1 MPSARNSA
9 SGHEARLPGA
19 TQTTGPCLVT
29 ITRRFHPARCSGAGV
44 IQSAGCSWLFGSV
57 LSALRAPGGGGGG
70 GVGLLRVAVAWLV
83 ALLWISGLAV
93 VSVCLSN
100 QLLSAKDIR
109 IGSSHK
115 SQLIRST
122 NNGLDPEISDSNAI
136 AIKVRLTL
144 ARASP
149 APLSY
154 NRDREESKRT
164 LCDNPRSIDKVTPNI

>member
-1 MPSARNSA
+1 MPSARNSV

-29 ITRRFHPARCSGAGV
+29 IARRFHPARCSGAGV
-44 IQSAGCSWLFGSV
+44 IQSAGSSWLFGSV
-57 LSALRAPGGGGGG
+57 LSALRAPGGG

-136 AIKVRLTL
+136 AIKVRLTVD
-144 ARASP
+144 RAPS
-149 APLSY
+149 APISY
-154 NRDREESKRT
+154 KRDREESKRT